1 MKNILFT
8 TSLIAL
14 AYTSV
19 YAEREK
25 TPLYLDDT
33 QPIEL
38 RIEDALKRMTL
49 EEKTRL
55 SYAQGKFS
63 SPGCPRLGIP
73 ELWMSDGPHGVRA
86 EINWN
91 DWGYSGWTS
100 DSCTA
105 FPALTC
111 LAATWNTSLSADYGK
126 AIGEEALYRGKDVL
140 LGPGV
145 NIYRTPLNGRNF
157 EYMGEDPYL
166 ASELCVPYIKGV
178 QKNGVAACVKHYA
191 LNNQEL
197 WRGHIDVKISDR
209 ALREIYLPAFKAAVE
224 KGKVWSIMGA
234 YNKVRGVH
242 ATHNKLLNNDI
253 LKGEWN
259 FDGCVITDWGAAHDT
274 YEAAMYGLDI
284 EMGSYTNGL
293 TSESEF
299 GYDDYYLGKNYLKM
313 IKDGKIPM
321 EVVDEKASRVLRL
334 IFRTAMNRKKGFGA
348 MANESHYQTAYNVAT
363 EGIVLLKN
371 EVLKDKQAL
380 LPINPAKYE
389 KILVVGDNATR
400 NLMAGGGSSELKPKY
415 ISTPLDA
422 LTKQF
427 GGKIEFAQGYMAGRA
442 MYGNEEVVP
451 ECIADSLRNEAVEK
465 ARNSDLVI
473 FIGGLNKNHFQDC
486 EGGDRKS
493 FALPFG
499 QDKLITGLLE
509 ANKNV
514 VVVIISGNAVEMP
527 WVKKVP
533 SIVQS
538 WYLGSIGGIS
548 LRDVLTGKVNPSG
561 KLPFSYPVKLE
572 DCPAHHFG
580 EMSYPGDSIKQ
591 EYKEDILVGYRW
603 YDTKKIKPLYPFGYG
618 MSYTTYSYSKPL
630 ASKKILK
637 DNDSIQVS
645 VKIKNTGL
653 AKGKEIVQLYIEDEK
668 CSLLRPKK
676 ELKGFHK
683 VELEPNEEKTIQFHI
698 DINDL
703 TFFDDSKQKWIAEP
717 GKFKAY
723 IAASSEDIRGVV
735 EFEYSKYRIDM
746 N

>member
-197 WRGHIDVKISDR
+197 WRGHIDVNISDR

-224 KGKVWSIMGA
+224 KGQVWSIMGA

-427 GGKIEFAQGYMAGRA
+427 GGKIEFAQGYMAGRP

-499 QDKLITGLLE
+499 QDKLITSLLE

-548 LRDVLTGKVNPSG
+548 LRDVLIGKVNPSG
-561 KLPFSYPVKLE
+561 KLPFSYPVRLE

-735 EFEYSKYRIDM
+735 EFEYSNIE
-746 N
+746 

>member
-197 WRGHIDVKISDR
+197 WRGHIDVNISDR

-224 KGKVWSIMGA
+224 KGQVWSIMGA

-735 EFEYSKYRIDM
+735 EFGYSNIE
-746 N
+746 